1 MNTNLKNS
9 LLQTYISEADELNG
23 NFSLPTIHQ
32 KWPQQ
37 YEFDIT
43 YMKKKKNIH
52 RNLSRFWQINFKV
65 QGSVYEEPQVIY

>member
-43 YMKKKKNIH
+43 YMKKKISIVIFHGSGKLIL
-52 RNLSRFWQINFKV
+52 RYKV
-65 QGSVYEEPQVIY
+65 QCTKNLK